1 MYQRPLGYL
10 LGLEGAALLRAFI
23 GDHDPAF
30 TEQRIAEIRRLLRTP
45 GLDVAGVEAT
55 RVTTLEGYAVWSAS
69 YDDPGNG
76 LFAIDEPL
84 VRRLLGPL
92 PPGLALD
99 AACGTG
105 RLSAAL
111 AAMGHRV
118 VGVDSSSDMLT
129 RARLRLPQARF
140 LEGDLHRLPLG
151 DASVDIVVCALALTH
166 LPDLRAPVAE
176 LARVVRPGGH
186 VLIVDVH
193 HELLSLG
200 SVPRIRRPDGQPGM
214 LPGYRH
220 RASDY
225 LDAALPVGLEVRRCV
240 EPGKESRG
248 DGETP
253 TDEADVAADRSEPDV
268 GADPGPWDAW
278 PWSLMGIVPAA
289 AEAVWKGTPSLMVWL
304 FQRRP

>member
-1 MYQRPLGYL
+1 MAPTVALVVYQRPLGYL

-23 GDHDPAF
+23 SDHDPAF
-30 TEQRIAEIRRLLRTP
+30 TEQRIAEIRRLLLAP
-45 GLDVAGVEAT
+45 GLDVEGVDAE
-55 RVTTLEGYAVWSAS
+55 RVTTAEGYAAWSAG

-84 VRRLLGPL
+84 VRQILGPL

-111 AAMGHRV
+111 AVMGHRV
-118 VGVDSSSDMLT
+118 VGVDSSPDMLA
-129 RARLRLPQARF
+129 RARRRVPQALF
-140 LEGDLHRLPLG
+140 LQGDLHRLPLD
-151 DASVDIVVCALALTH
+151 DACVDIAVCALALTH
-166 LPDLRAPVAE
+166 LPDLHAPVAE
-176 LARVVRPGGH
+176 LARVLRPDGH
-186 VLIVDVH
+186 LVIVDVH

-200 SVPRIRRPDGQPGM
+200 SVPRIRLPDGRPGM

-240 EPGKESRG
+240 EPGKEGHG
-248 DGETP
+248 DGEPP
-253 TDEADVAADRSEPDV
+253 TDEADV

-289 AEAVWKGTPSLMVWL
+289 AKAVRAGTPSLMVWH
-304 FQRRP
+304 FQRRS